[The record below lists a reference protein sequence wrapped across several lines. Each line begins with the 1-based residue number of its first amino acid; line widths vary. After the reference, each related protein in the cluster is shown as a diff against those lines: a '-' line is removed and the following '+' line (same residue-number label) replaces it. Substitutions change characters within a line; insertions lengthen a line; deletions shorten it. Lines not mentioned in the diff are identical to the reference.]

1 MAAENDFLL
10 VYAESDNRKRI
21 DIIFEHYDNFLDLAD
36 MFEERLFD
44 DIRQEKAFNRREAR
58 GDLGIRVQTSGKS
71 DPTCMEATGNLT
83 LIQDIQEGNF
93 DGALKGADE
102 DMKHDIQLQA
112 LQDMRTDYK
121 DLNDALIIL
130 PAKERKEV
138 RDLLTGE
145 RDLQQIADD
154 SKNYYE
160 SAKSRVYRNR
170 RKVKK
175 KAIEFIEDTR
185 RKQMRRWEELNN
197 AKDEGT
203 SDGRGIEKSCEERS
217 EKVCRLQRS
226 NETLSH
232 RETYYR
238 RAG

>member
-10 VYAESDNRKRI
+10 IYAESDNGKRI
-21 DIIFEHYDNFLDLAD
+21 DIIFEHYDNFLELAD
-36 MFEERLFD
+36 MFEGRLFD
-44 DIRQEKAFNRREAR
+44 DIKEEKAFNRREAR

-83 LIQDIQEGNF
+83 LIQDIQDGNI
-93 DGALKGADE
+93 DDAMKGADE
-102 DMKHDIQLQA
+102 DMKHDIQIQA

-121 DLNDALIIL
+121 DLNDAMVIL
-130 PAKERKEV
+130 PRKQRNEV
-138 RDLLTGE
+138 KDLLTGE

-154 SKNYYE
+154 SKNYYD

-170 RKVKK
+170 SKVKK

-185 RKQMRRWEELNN
+185 RKQMRRRKELCN
-197 AKDEGT
+197 AKDEETIGGKRTEGT
-203 SDGRGIEKSCEERS
+203 GDVRS
-217 EKVCRLQRS
+217 EKIRNLQGGDAS
-226 NETLSH
+226 VFSGETL
-232 RETYYR
+232 YR